1 MRVSSKHAI
10 LYVLGTFILTIGASS
25 STLVVDDTKNLR
37 RGADIDRHLKNNK
50 NKNKKKDIPVD
61 ATTCDAGATIIQVE
75 HEDGHDESYMSCETT
90 TGKSYRIEGV
100 DKATMKSKWFDI
112 INGDIDVDFPNG
124 TMMDESIASIKLP
137 PGQMMQFKK
146 KFKKKF
152 KNKLKPWKNRRQ
164 LAITGTKTVLV
175 VRVIASDSAPT
186 ASINRLS
193 DSVFGNN
200 ADGDGSDLVNLR
212 SQYKACSYD
221 QLNFIE
227 ADQRTGNSVNIVNG
241 MYLLYM
247 I

>member
-10 LYVLGTFILTIGASS
+10 LYVLSTFILTVGASS
-25 STLVVDDTKNLR
+25 STLIVDDTKTLR
-37 RGADIDRHLKNNK
+37 RGADIERHLKNNNK

-90 TGKSYRIEGV
+90 SGKSYRIEGV
-100 DKATMKSKWFDI
+100 DKATMKSNWYDI
-112 INGDIDVDFPNG
+112 INEKIDVDFPNG

-137 PGQMMQFKK
+137 PGQMMKFKK
-146 KFKKKF
+146 KFKK
-152 KNKLKPWKNRRQ
+152 NKMKPWKNRRQ

-227 ADQRTGNSVNIVNG
+227 ATPRTGISVNIVNG